1 MYKNNLLENSTNRK
15 IILEKGKYQVLE
27 YEQDMSVNKETAMT
41 EYFASKMNV
50 RKRQVLC
57 NLNNNGVV
65 LQAGAMQV
73 MFGNIEVKTNVSG
86 VGDFFKKALSSSVT
100 GESAIKPKYQGTG
113 QILLEPSYKYIL
125 IEDLKDWNGAMT
137 IDDGLFLGCD
147 DTVNIK
153 TVARRNLSSAV
164 LGGEGL
170 FNTSLTGTGVVVLES
185 KVPYEELVVVELNND
200 TVKIDGN
207 MAIAW
212 SSNLSFTV
220 EKTTKTLIGSAASGE
235 GFVNVFRGTGKVLIA
250 LV

>member
-27 YEQDMSVNKETAMT
+27 YEQDMSVNKETAMS

-185 KVPYEELVVVELNND
+185 KVPYEELVVV
-200 TVKIDGN
+200 
-207 MAIAW
+207 
-212 SSNLSFTV
+212 
-220 EKTTKTLIGSAASGE
+220 
-235 GFVNVFRGTGKVLIA
+235 
-250 LV
+250 

>member
-15 IILEKGKYQVLE
+15 VILEKGKYQVLE

-125 IEDLKDWNGAMT
+125 VEDLKDWNGSMT

>member
-125 IEDLKDWNGAMT
+125 VEDLKDWNGAMT

-250 LV
+250 LL

>member
-1 MYKNNLLENSTNRK
+1 MIENSTNRK

-27 YEQDMSVNKETAMT
+27 YEQDMSVNKETAMS

-200 TVKIDGN
+200 TIKIDGN

>member
-15 IILEKGKYQVLE
+15 IILEKGRYQVLE
-27 YEQDMSVNKETAMT
+27 YEQDMSVNKETAMS
-41 EYFASKMNV
+41 EYFASKLNV

>member
-15 IILEKGKYQVLE
+15 IILEKGRYQVLE
-27 YEQDMSVNKETAMT
+27 YEQDMSVNKETAMS

>member
-27 YEQDMSVNKETAMT
+27 YEQDMSVNKETAMS

-125 IEDLKDWNGAMT
+125 VEDLKDWNGSMT

>member
-15 IILEKGKYQVLE
+15 IILEKGRYQVLE
-27 YEQDMSVNKETAMT
+27 YEQDMSVNKETAMS

-125 IEDLKDWNGAMT
+125 VEDLKDWNGAMT

>member
-15 IILEKGKYQVLE
+15 IILEKGRYQVLE
-27 YEQDMSVNKETAMT
+27 YEQDMSVNKETAMS

-100 GESAIKPKYQGTG
+100 GESAIKPKDQGTG

-125 IEDLKDWNGAMT
+125 VEDLKDWNGAMT

-153 TVARRNLSSAV
+153 TVARRTYQV
-164 LGGEGL
+164 L
-170 FNTSLTGTGVVVLES
+170 F
-185 KVPYEELVVVELNND
+185 
-200 TVKIDGN
+200 
-207 MAIAW
+207 
-212 SSNLSFTV
+212 
-220 EKTTKTLIGSAASGE
+220 
-235 GFVNVFRGTGKVLIA
+235 
-250 LV
+250 